1 MRKDAFKKIIK
12 EAVKEAIREE
22 LTTTLME
29 ALLRT
34 NNNQPSYS
42 PPTPINENINIS
54 DMKANIRSNYPKPN
68 FGNEREVSFTSNDVP
83 TFNPKSTSG
92 MSTAAQGSSLPGGD
106 VSMDQIAN
114 LMGGK

>member
-54 DMKANIRSNYPKPN
+54 DMKANQECQQLLK
-68 FGNEREVSFTSNDVP
+68 D
-83 TFNPKSTSG
+83 
-92 MSTAAQGSSLPGGD
+92 LPFPG
-106 VSMDQIAN
+106 VMLVWI
-114 LMGGK
+114 K